1 MGLFKRKPRRGE
13 GLGLGDERFVVVP
26 RADADSYLRPLATKA
41 GDRVSAPVAA
51 FIELAQQG
59 AYAGLVTPQRDGE
72 GAAGDAA
79 ASWLAATAAKLG
91 YSTRVCEF
99 EDELLVDIADVNEY
113 LTQRLE
119 QFHREQTMGTDWFAT
134 LCGSAAMITTTVQTA
149 PYSPD
154 VVELLAPAGFGHD
167 AHVAICSWL
176 INGLRASPEA
186 QRRMAAG
193 AGEIT
198 DQELSACWMYGYY
211 LRACENALPAGA
223 REEFQRMEAQ

>member
-1 MGLFKRKPRRGE
+1 MGLFKRPRGRGE
-13 GLGLGDERFVVVP
+13 RLGPRDQRFVVVP
-26 RADADSYLRPLATKA
+26 RADTESYLRPLATKA

-59 AYAGLVTPQRDGE
+59 AYVTLVTPQRDGDA
-72 GAAGDAA
+72 AAGDAA
-79 ASWLAATAAKLG
+79 ASWLASMAAKLG

-134 LCGSAAMITTTVQTA
+134 LCGTAAMITTTVQAA

-154 VVELLAPAGFGHD
+154 AVELLAPTGFGHD
-167 AHVAICSWL
+167 AHVAVCSWL
-176 INGLRASPEA
+176 LNGLRTSPGVE
-186 QRRMAAG
+186 RRMAAG
-193 AGEIT
+193 TGEIT
-198 DQELSACWMYGYY
+198 DRELSACWMYGYY

-223 REEFQRMEAQ
+223 REELQNMRTP

>member
-1 MGLFKRKPRRGE
+1 MGLFKRKPGRGE
-13 GLGLGDERFVVVP
+13 RLGPGEQRFVVVP

-51 FIELAQQG
+51 FIELAQHG
-59 AYAGLVTPQRDGE
+59 AYVAVVTPQRSGE
-72 GAAGDAA
+72 AAAAG
-79 ASWLAATAAKLG
+79 WLASTAAKLG

-99 EDELLVDIADVNEY
+99 EDELLVDIADVNAY
-113 LTQRLE
+113 LTERLE

-134 LCGSAAMITTTVQTA
+134 LSGTAAMITTTVRAA

-154 VVELLAPAGFGHD
+154 TVELLAPTGFGHD
-167 AHVAICSWL
+167 AHVAVCSWL

-186 QRRMAAG
+186 QRRMDTG

-223 REEFQRMEAQ
+223 REEFQKMETG